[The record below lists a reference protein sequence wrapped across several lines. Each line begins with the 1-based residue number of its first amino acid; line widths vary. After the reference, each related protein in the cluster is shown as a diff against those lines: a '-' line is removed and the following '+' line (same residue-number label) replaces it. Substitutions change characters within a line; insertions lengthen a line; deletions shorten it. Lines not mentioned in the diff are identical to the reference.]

1 VPEDADD
8 RGNDF
13 EDEIKPQDGL
23 LRYWTFLN
31 GETYRLF
38 AGLSA
43 ALFGVLWC
51 FLYLIGA
58 GQSVFGII
66 FLALAGISVAIALLL
81 DRQLRDYEERGWRK
95 DKRSPLIDKVEVQ
108 IAVVLW
114 LLIFISIG
122 AIILWQW
129 RHGH

>member
-1 VPEDADD
+1 MPEMPNQ
-8 RGNDF
+8 RGSDF

-51 FLYLIGA
+51 FLYLLGI

-66 FLALAGISVAIALLL
+66 FLALAGISAAIALLL
-81 DRQLRDYEERGWRK
+81 DKQLRDYEKRGWRK
-95 DKRSPLIDKVEVQ
+95 DRRSPLIDKVEVQ
-108 IAVVLW
+108 VAVVLW

-129 RHGH
+129 RHSH

>member
-1 VPEDADD
+1 VPEDTDD

-13 EDEIKPQDGL
+13 KDEIKPQDGL

-51 FLYLIGA
+51 FLCVLGA
-58 GQSVFGII
+58 GRSVYGFVL
-66 FLALAGISVAIALLL
+66 LALVGISLALFLLL
-81 DRQLRDYEERGWRK
+81 DKQLRDYEGHGWKK
-95 DKRSPLIDKVEVQ
+95 DKRSPSIDRLEVRV
-108 IAVVLW
+108 AVVLW

-122 AIILWQW
+122 AIIFGQW
-129 RHGH
+129 RHSH

>member
-1 VPEDADD
+1 MPNQ
-8 RGNDF
+8 RGSDF

-51 FLYLIGA
+51 FLYLLGNGAERFRNHLPCPRGDQCCDRTSA
-58 GQSVFGII
+58 GQTASRLREARVEKRQ
-66 FLALAGISVAIALLL
+66 ALAA
-81 DRQLRDYEERGWRK
+81 D
-95 DKRSPLIDKVEVQ
+95 
-108 IAVVLW
+108 
-114 LLIFISIG
+114 
-122 AIILWQW
+122 
-129 RHGH
+129 